1 MASKIQKSCAV
12 CGKPANSKCTGCKT
26 DSISRHYCGAACQ
39 KNDWPT
45 HKTACKAAQDMRLEK
60 SLARVADIIQR
71 GYYEFR
77 QNTWDTPILKVEDR
91 DDALVITDGVMLD
104 KSKYFISF
112 PQHMVTSERTKAAM
126 LCAWMCNEPLAF
138 MHDLVTDLVKGLDI
152 HVEEVCLGLGRI
164 PRKISYNS
172 PHGGSD
178 HNWPNYFHEALRITS
193 SRSKKQWVIDISG
206 AQYGI
211 TRVFWTWGAY
221 VDAYNVNVKKIM
233 ALGFNKAMI
242 KDLSDISGNPSMS
255 YGVVGVVAE
264 HMNEASKKW
273 AIEHNISLSDLLTM
287 EEEEF
292 RQAKDKLLQ
301 NMSDAVR
308 GFLKANKF
316 DKEFQAA
323 KAYEYKYPGLSG
335 RKCLQTTAKY

>member
-77 QNTWDTPILKVEDR
+77 QNTWDTPILMVEDR

-152 HVEEVCLGLGRI
+152 HVEEVCLSLGRI

-206 AQYGI
+206 AH
-211 TRVFWTWGAY
+211 
-221 VDAYNVNVKKIM
+221 
-233 ALGFNKAMI
+233 
-242 KDLSDISGNPSMS
+242 DIIGNPSMS

-292 RQAKDKLLQ
+292 RQAKDELLQ

>member
-138 MHDLVTDLVKGLDI
+138 MHDLVTDLVKDLLQQPAWRFGPQLAELLSRGSPYHFLKEQEAMGHRHQRRSVWYHESVLD
-152 HVEEVCLGLGRI
+152 L
-164 PRKISYNS
+164 
-172 PHGGSD
+172 
-178 HNWPNYFHEALRITS
+178 
-193 SRSKKQWVIDISG
+193 
-206 AQYGI
+206 
-211 TRVFWTWGAY
+211 GAY

-242 KDLSDISGNPSMS
+242 KDLSDIIGNPSMS

-292 RQAKDKLLQ
+292 RQAKDELLQ